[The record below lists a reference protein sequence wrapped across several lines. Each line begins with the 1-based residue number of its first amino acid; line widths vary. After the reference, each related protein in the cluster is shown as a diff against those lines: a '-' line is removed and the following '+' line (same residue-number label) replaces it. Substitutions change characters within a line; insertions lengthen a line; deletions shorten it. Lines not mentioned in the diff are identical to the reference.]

1 MMYNNIPINIITH
14 THTVCT
20 GTCAY
25 TGIDNLSI
33 VRDGSIDL
41 ADKDVGGIEADGP
54 GEEPESQHHNHGVA
68 EIEHGRYDTHYL
80 QL

>member
-1 MMYNNIPINIITH
+1 MYNII
-14 THTVCT
+14 VCMRER
-20 GTCAY
+20 
-25 TGIDNLSI
+25 NVPPLKSSENWS
-33 VRDGSIDL
+33 VLFHSSIDL